1 MAGIISNK
9 VLEEIKDRIDI
20 VDLIGRYVDL
30 KKAGS
35 SYKGLCP
42 FHNEKTPSFVV
53 SPDKQIFTCFG
64 CEKSGDAITFMQEF
78 HNMDFSDAVETLADE
93 AGVTIVK
100 DNIGNSEE
108 FARFYDLNREAAI
121 FFYKN
126 LRRVDN
132 RGLKYM
138 ENRGLNEET
147 LRTFG
152 IGWADDSWNS
162 LYNYLKNR
170 GYDEKNMMA
179 AGLISYSKERYY
191 DKFRE
196 RVIFP
201 IQNRRGKV
209 IGFGGRAMG
218 DDMPKYLNSPETI
231 VFKKKDN
238 LYGLNVTSKY
248 IGKLNQVI
256 LVEGYMD
263 VISLYQAGVR
273 NVTASLGTALT
284 DNQAKIL
291 SKMAKNVVISYDSDE
306 AGISATLRA
315 MDILKKNSCHVSV
328 AHAYDA
334 KDPDEFIKKFGREK
348 FLNLISEAKSFG
360 EYKLDIAGRKYNL
373 EDIDERIK
381 FMEEAVEIL
390 RGFSKLE
397 REIYAKYMSRR
408 YGVSE
413 DAILSNTE
421 SGVRVEH
428 KPFRNREK
436 EGEEISSF
444 EKTMIKIFLTES
456 RYLEK
461 RDDYEKMFET
471 TQGRGILRNMIDCFE
486 TGKEINYETLSV
498 DMDLKFQQILADI
511 DKNIPMDDNVEEIYS
526 DCIKS
531 GKRLILKRERDE
543 ILSKLSL
550 GTGNEQAESYVTM
563 SKRLKD
569 ISFLLKE

>member
-179 AGLISYSKERYY
+179 AGLIS
-191 DKFRE
+191 
-196 RVIFP
+196 
-201 IQNRRGKV
+201 
-209 IGFGGRAMG
+209 
-218 DDMPKYLNSPETI
+218 
-231 VFKKKDN
+231 
-238 LYGLNVTSKY
+238 
-248 IGKLNQVI
+248 
-256 LVEGYMD
+256 
-263 VISLYQAGVR
+263 
-273 NVTASLGTALT
+273 
-284 DNQAKIL
+284 
-291 SKMAKNVVISYDSDE
+291 
-306 AGISATLRA
+306 
-315 MDILKKNSCHVSV
+315 
-328 AHAYDA
+328 
-334 KDPDEFIKKFGREK
+334 
-348 FLNLISEAKSFG
+348 
-360 EYKLDIAGRKYNL
+360 
-373 EDIDERIK
+373 
-381 FMEEAVEIL
+381 
-390 RGFSKLE
+390 
-397 REIYAKYMSRR
+397 
-408 YGVSE
+408 
-413 DAILSNTE
+413 
-421 SGVRVEH
+421 
-428 KPFRNREK
+428 
-436 EGEEISSF
+436 
-444 EKTMIKIFLTES
+444 
-456 RYLEK
+456 
-461 RDDYEKMFET
+461 
-471 TQGRGILRNMIDCFE
+471 
-486 TGKEINYETLSV
+486 
-498 DMDLKFQQILADI
+498 
-511 DKNIPMDDNVEEIYS
+511 
-526 DCIKS
+526 
-531 GKRLILKRERDE
+531 
-543 ILSKLSL
+543 
-550 GTGNEQAESYVTM
+550 
-563 SKRLKD
+563 
-569 ISFLLKE
+569 